1 MDSLQVGYELN
12 PTSRETN
19 QITEYLISVGSLYN
33 KASYSSYKL
42 IFGCTPRRPFEI
54 ELGISL
60 SNPAQHTDH
69 TSLTRRKLQAI
80 RTITRANLETSQER
94 QDKRNTGASVV

>member
-1 MDSLQVGYELN
+1 MS
-12 PTSRETN
+12 
-19 QITEYLISVGSLYN
+19 
-33 KASYSSYKL
+33 
-42 IFGCTPRRPFEI
+42 FEI

-80 RTITRANLETSQER
+80 RTITRANLETSQKR
-94 QDKRNTGASVV
+94 HDKRNTGASVV